1 MNLSATETLLMPV
14 FVFLLMLGMGATLS
28 TDSFRQLLKHPTP
41 ALIGLASQYGWM
53 PLISL
58 ILALALDLSP
68 PIALGLIIMGC
79 MAGGPISNFFT
90 YIARGDLSL
99 SVSMTV
105 ISTLS
110 GFVMIPLVLSIYA
123 ASFIGAAENSNL
135 EIPHGKIIATLLV
148 IIVPVVLGIVLRRRS
163 LVWARRMEHGGSI
176 AGFAMIIVII
186 IGILFR
192 HSDSLMQIDARV
204 YLAGLLLAPTG
215 FVLGYLS
222 ALATGLARA
231 QRRAVSLETGSQN
244 VPLALAI
251 ILLSFPPEVQPEI
264 MTVPILYG
272 VTVAPF
278 TGFMAWLFRRIPDKG

>member
-28 TDSFRQLLKHPTP
+28 TDSFRQLLKQPTP
-41 ALIGLASQYGWM
+41 ALIGLASQYAWM

-58 ILALALDLSP
+58 ALALALDLSP

-110 GFVMIPLVLSIYA
+110 GFVMIPLLLSIYA
-123 ASFIGAAENSNL
+123 ASYIGAAENCNL
-135 EIPHGKIIATLLV
+135 AIPYAKIMATLLV
-148 IIVPVVLGIVLRRRS
+148 IIVPVALGIVLRRRS
-163 LVWARRMEHGGSI
+163 LVWAKRMEHGGSI

-192 HSDSLMQIDARV
+192 QSDTLMEIDARV
-204 YLAGLLLAPTG
+204 YLAG
-215 FVLGYLS
+215 
-222 ALATGLARA
+222 
-231 QRRAVSLETGSQN
+231 
-244 VPLALAI
+244 
-251 ILLSFPPEVQPEI
+251 
-264 MTVPILYG
+264 
-272 VTVAPF
+272 
-278 TGFMAWLFRRIPDKG
+278 

>member
-1 MNLSATETLLMPV
+1 MPI

-28 TDSFRQLLKHPTP
+28 TDSFRRLLKQPIP
-41 ALIGLASQYGWM
+41 AFIGLASQYGWM

-58 ILALALDLSP
+58 ALALALDLP
-68 PIALGLIIMGC
+68 APMALGLIITGC

-105 ISTLS
+105 VSTLS
-110 GFVMIPLVLSIYA
+110 GFVMIPLMLSIYTSA
-123 ASFIGAAENSNL
+123 FSGIAGNSSFS
-135 EIPHGKIIATLLV
+135 IPYGKIIATLLV
-148 IIVPVVLGIVLRRRS
+148 IIVPVALGIVLRRRS
-163 LVWARRMEHGGSI
+163 LVWARRMEYGGSI
-176 AGFAMIIVII
+176 AGFSMIIVIT

-192 HSDSLMQIDARV
+192 HFDTLMQIDARI

-215 FVLGYLS
+215 FVLGYFS
-222 ALATGLARA
+222 ALATGLVRA

-251 ILLSFPPEVQPEI
+251 ILLSFPAEMQPEI
-264 MTVPILYG
+264 ITVPILYG
-272 VTVAPF
+272 VTIAPF
-278 TGFMAWLFRRIPDKG
+278 TGLIAWLFRRVPDKG